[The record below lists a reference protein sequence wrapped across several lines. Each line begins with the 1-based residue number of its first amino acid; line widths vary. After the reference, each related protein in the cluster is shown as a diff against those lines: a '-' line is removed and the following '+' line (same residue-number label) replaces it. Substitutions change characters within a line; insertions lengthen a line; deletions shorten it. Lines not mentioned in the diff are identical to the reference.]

1 MSDAVFD
8 GIREIL
14 RDTLQLGEVADHLTE
29 SSSLIGGLPEL
40 DSMAIVAVLT
50 AIEEQFGITIEDDA
64 ITASDFSTVGTLCSF
79 VKRRKRSE

>member
-40 DSMAIVAVLT
+40 DSMGIVAILT
-50 AIEEQFGITIEDDA
+50 EIEEQFGITIEDDA
-64 ITASDFSTVGTLCSF
+64 ITADDFATLGTLCSF
-79 VKRRKRSE
+79 VKRRMEPE